1 MACCNCTTTW
11 TCEET
16 DLVFKVYYNFESY
29 SPSSPGASWTWTY
42 TVGTPPDSKII
53 SVATGAK
60 SEITSGPN
68 SSCDCTNNS
77 SGSIVSENPTGEEE
91 RIMGSFNPTYQGY
104 WLRSEGGKVL
114 TIRGHANWRAVRSSV
129 RKKKNV
135 DYTNSHMCGDG
146 CPGATGNWNWDD
158 IEAIEDIWETLEPK

>member
-16 DLVFKVYYNFESY
+16 DLVFKVYYNFEIY
-29 SPSSPGASWTWTY
+29 SPSSPGADWAWTY

-60 SEITSGPN
+60 SEMTSGPN
-68 SSCDCTNNS
+68 SSCNCTDNS
-77 SGSIVSENPTGEEE
+77 SGTVVSEDPTGEEE
-91 RIMGSFNPTYQGY
+91 RLMGIFNPTYQGF
-104 WLRSEGGKVL
+104 WRRGNQ
-114 TIRGHANWRAVRSSV
+114 TIYGQARWRAVRSSV

-135 DYTNSHMCGDG
+135 DYTNSHKCGDG
-146 CPGATGNWNWDD
+146 CTGGTGNWNWDD
-158 IEAIEDIWETLEPK
+158 IESIEGAWETWEPY